1 MACVKAFVASSSAAR
16 IELSTSG
23 RRAALF
29 ACSALAPSR
38 LRGDRLRCSSSSE
51 HGGGHDGVPGG
62 GGYGG
67 VPGAVAIVGYG
78 VGAGYLS
85 QKCPGHVVERLFS
98 CVQIGT

>member
-16 IELSTSG
+16 IELSG

-51 HGGGHDGVPGG
+51 HGGGGHGGVPGG
-62 GGYGG
+62 G
-67 VPGAVAIVGYG
+67 
-78 VGAGYLS
+78 
-85 QKCPGHVVERLFS
+85 
-98 CVQIGT
+98 